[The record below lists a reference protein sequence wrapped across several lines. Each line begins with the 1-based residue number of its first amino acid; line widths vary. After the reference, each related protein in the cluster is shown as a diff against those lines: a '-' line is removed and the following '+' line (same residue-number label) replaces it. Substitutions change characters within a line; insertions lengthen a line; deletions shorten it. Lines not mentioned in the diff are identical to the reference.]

1 MEETWIPLLVNRNTI
16 DGVDVVLVVVGV
28 EHREAVGI
36 HLEGIDEVL
45 CGLVEV
51 PTLRPDAPAAV
62 EHVAPVVAAELGVV
76 VDIVGVLNCEDGFDV
91 ALVVLHEEVAEVG
104 LVTELAAVGDVAGQ
118 FNNLLHILLVDV
130 AVAVAGL
137 VAVAISEGEVA
148 LGEHGSSCILVD
160 ASLIGWSFGH
170 AVVSSLEVLDNL
182 LHQLL
187 VGELVITGL
196 FLSCFLEDDFVNP
209 GHLIPK
215 LDQLEVEVSAEE
227 AGFTHAHLGSFGTE
241 FLFAELLDGEDGA
254 VGTRNGYIETIPE
267 FVHVVGLRSGKVG
280 PNLDGVVVGV
290 GSTRTALHGVVAR
303 KRTVGPEVE
312 GIVVPVGT
320 ERGVCCGEHA
330 FGIGECKFLVN
341 GTRRLHLEEIIA

>member
-16 DGVDVVLVVVGV
+16 DWVDVVLVVVGI

-36 HLEGIDEVL
+36 NLEGIDEVL
-45 CGLVEV
+45 SGLVEV
-51 PTLRPDAPAAV
+51 PALRPDTPAAV

-76 VDIVGVLNCEDGFDV
+76 VDIVGVLHSEDGFDV

-104 LVTELAAVGDVAGQ
+104 LVAELAAVGDVAGQ

-130 AVAVAGL
+130 AVSIAGL

-160 ASLIGWSFGH
+160 ASPIGWSFGYT
-170 AVVSSLEVLDNL
+170 VVGSLEILDDL

-187 VGELVITGL
+187 VGELVISGL
-196 FLSCFLEDDFVNP
+196 LLSSFLEDNFVNP

-227 AGFTHAHLGSFGTE
+227 AGLTHAHLGGFGTE
-241 FLFAELLDGEDGA
+241 FLFAVLLDGEDST

-267 FVHVVGLRSGKVG
+267 FVHMVRLRSGKVG

-290 GSTRTALHGVVAR
+290 GSTRTALHGVV
-303 KRTVGPEVE
+303 T
-312 GIVVPVGT
+312 
-320 ERGVCCGEHA
+320 
-330 FGIGECKFLVN
+330 
-341 GTRRLHLEEIIA
+341 